1 MKKRT
6 KKKNKNLL
14 FILLFLIIAVAFGVR
29 FYQKYSFSKERVDL
43 NEYIG
48 VKGDDVLIYFNDE
61 KQDVND
67 ENVKNIA
74 KCEYDT
80 VYLSLSFVK
89 AKLNNR
95 FYFAKDVN
103 KIFYCL
109 SDEIKQSGDTDIH
122 QIGNA
127 PYVLFYEEPYLLID
141 YVKDYT
147 NMRYDKYIDDE
158 NKRVFIYNDW
168 DKMEIAHI
176 RSREAARVQGGNKSP
191 IVTDLHRGEEV
202 KILYKMTKWVKVKT
216 SNGYIGFVRK
226 SKISKS
232 VEEIPKSDYLE
243 KVRVGTKNKVK
254 PCIGFHQVT
263 NIYSTAK
270 LPELLKNTKGMNVIA
285 PTWFIIKDEE
295 GSIMSNANDA
305 YSQYCHSRKLS
316 VWATINNFDQGKINN
331 KVLFSSYATRRRL
344 IDRILREVNVN
355 NLDGINLDMEGIE
368 KEAGED
374 YTEFVR
380 ELSIELTKIGCIL
393 SIDTYIPY
401 KFNSQYDLK
410 EYSDFCDYVIIM
422 CYDEH
427 YDGSD
432 EAGSVSSIDYVRDGI
447 YLSLVDVDK
456 DKLIIALPFYS
467 RIWKTS
473 NNGSVSS
480 TAAGSL
486 AIETSAI
493 AQGLSFSF
501 DEKTCQN
508 YGSKT
513 TLDGVKVECWLEDDL
528 SLAYKMLEI
537 KKAKLAG
544 TAAWKLTQEREN
556 FFKIINID
564 NS

>member
-1 MKKRT
+1 MRKRA
-6 KKKNKNLL
+6 KKKNR
-14 FILLFLIIAVAFGVR
+14 LLFLILFFAVVILIGQR
-29 FYQKYSFSKERVDL
+29 IYQRYSFTNERVDL

-48 VKGDDVLIYFNDE
+48 VSGKDVVIYLNDE
-61 KQDVND
+61 KQDITD
-67 ENVKNIA
+67 ETVKNVA
-74 KCEYDT
+74 KCEYDS
-80 VYLSLSFVK
+80 VYLPLSFVK
-89 AKLNNR
+89 ARLNNR
-95 FYFAKDVN
+95 FYYAKDVE

-147 NMRYDKYIDDE
+147 NIRYDKYIDDE

-168 DKMEIAHI
+168 DRMDIAHI
-176 RSREAARVQGGNKSP
+176 KSRESARVHGGNKSLV
-191 IVTDLHRGEEV
+191 ITDLHKGEEV
-202 KILYKMTKWVKVKT
+202 KILHQMTKWVKIKT
-216 SNGYIGFVRK
+216 SNGYIGYIRK
-226 SKISKS
+226 SKISKII
-232 VEEIPKSDYLE
+232 EEIPKSDYLE
-243 KVRVGTKNKVK
+243 KVRTGTKHSTK

-263 NIYSTAK
+263 NIYASSK
-270 LPELLKNTKGMNVIA
+270 LPELLRNTNGMNVIA

-305 YSQYCHSRKLS
+305 YAQYCHGKKLS

-331 KVLFSSYATRRRL
+331 KKLFSSYATRRRL
-344 IDRILREVNVN
+344 IDRILREVEVN
-355 NLDGINLDMEGIE
+355 SLDGVNLDMEGIE

-393 SIDTYIPY
+393 SIDTYVPY

-410 EYSDFCDYVIIM
+410 EYNDFCDYVVIM

-427 YDGSD
+427 YDGST
-432 EAGSVSSIDYVRDGI
+432 ETGSVSSIGYVKDGI
-447 YLSLVDVDK
+447 NLSLVNVDK

-467 RIWKTS
+467 RIWKT
-473 NNGSVSS
+473 GKDGTISS

-486 AIETSAI
+486 AIETSAK

-501 DEKTCQN
+501 DDETCQN
-508 YGSKT
+508 YGYKLT
-513 TLDGVKVECWLEDDL
+513 QDGVKVECWLEDDV
-528 SLAYKMLEI
+528 SLAYKMKEI
-537 KKAKLAG
+537 RDAKLAG

-556 FFKIINID
+556 YFNVINL
-564 NS
+564 NNK